1 MDCGGPEKRAGNECA
16 RRRKLG
22 RMCDK
27 LVVGQGEETH
37 SK

>member
-1 MDCGGPEKRAGNECA
+1 MVCGDPEKRAVNEYA
-16 RRRKLG
+16 RRRKLE

-27 LVVGQGEETH
+27 LIMGQGEETH